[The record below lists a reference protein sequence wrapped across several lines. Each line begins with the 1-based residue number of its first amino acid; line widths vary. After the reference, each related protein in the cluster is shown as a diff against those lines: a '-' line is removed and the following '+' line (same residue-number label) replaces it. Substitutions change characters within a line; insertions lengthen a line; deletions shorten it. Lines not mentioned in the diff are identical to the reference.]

1 MKCIKCHRDC
11 VGSLME
17 DPAKCVCIDC
27 AMPALRKAAD
37 AASRAVEKGHFERTG
52 ECKSSGEILR
62 GILGMNS

>member
-1 MKCIKCHRDC
+1 
-11 VGSLME
+11 ME